1 MEVVLVENRE
11 RRTEEREA
19 EIEEVVLVEKS
30 LEKDPFSLHC
40 SAHLVQADRLHI
52 AVCQQLYFKRINGQR
67 YGPSFAEKAKKEKT
81 DREEVEAS

>member
-1 MEVVLVENRE
+1 MVENRE

-67 YGPSFAEKAKKEKT
+67 YGPSFAEKAKKRKKN
-81 DREEVEAS
+81 RLRGK